1 MSFTRFVALA
11 AAESGPLFLASCT
24 EPPVTRGY
32 VLDDRS
38 LDQIK
43 VGASA
48 QQVILVLGTPSV
60 VSTVGGK
67 GYYYVSQKL
76 SQPYQFMGQ
85 KITDQ
90 RVLAISLDAKDK
102 VAKIANY
109 GMEDGKLF
117 DFISRT
123 TPSGGDELSFV
134 RQLLKAS
141 NLMAPSSSGPQPG
154 Q

>member
-11 AAESGPLFLASCT
+11 AAVSGPLFLASCA

-43 VGASA
+43 VGSSA

-90 RVLAISLDAKDK
+90 RVLAIALDAKDK